1 MTLKSLLCHAM
12 PIVVAVMAFGQSK
25 NSYDVYYIFV
35 ATVEIRQGR
44 SLPFGLMCLGRKWQY
59 QEPLCAAASV
69 VNPGGVHGE
78 PPRRSHSNK
87 NL

>member
-1 MTLKSLLCHAM
+1 M

-78 PPRRSHSNK
+78 PLGRSHSNK